1 MWRDSPAVSAGSGP
15 VPALNPGRCQLHA
28 ECMHQA
34 GSSPH
39 VGQRGL
45 PFLPTHPV
53 EWMGLH
59 DPVSA
64 PVPSL
69 LELSMFRLRVLA
81 LGRKHNYSYH
91 SAPLQHSPLFLS
103 VAQPGLGVLL
113 CGSWTSSLSRRA
125 RSALGRSR
133 FHGHHP
139 FHWNFQ
145 LNHEGQELARSP
157 PTHPIHTPAHIP
169 LYTPRCLFI

>member
-1 MWRDSPAVSAGSGP
+1 MLSACTRLA
-15 VPALNPGRCQLHA
+15 PALMVVRGACPSYLLILWSGWACRTQ
-28 ECMHQA
+28 
-34 GSSPH
+34 
-39 VGQRGL
+39 GL
-45 PFLPTHPV
+45 PLPHLC
-53 EWMGLH
+53 WR
-59 DPVSA
+59 SI
-64 PVPSL
+64 
-69 LELSMFRLRVLA
+69 FRLRVLA

-103 VAQPGLGVLL
+103 VAPPGLGVLL
-113 CGSWTSSLSRRA
+113 CGSWTPSLSGRA

-157 PTHPIHTPAHIP
+157 PHTPYTHLHIYLCTHQDVC
-169 LYTPRCLFI
+169 LYSANRTIRKN